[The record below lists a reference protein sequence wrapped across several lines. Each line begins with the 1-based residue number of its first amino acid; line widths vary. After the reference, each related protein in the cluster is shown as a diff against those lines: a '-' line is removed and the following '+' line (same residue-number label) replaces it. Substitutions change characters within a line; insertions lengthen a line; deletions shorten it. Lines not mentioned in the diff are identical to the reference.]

1 MITNEYL
8 GHTLWSLHLGDQQV
22 LAKEL
27 VLVNFIEIRKEV
39 PRGSTLDLF
48 GALIACLSLS
58 IDNYFKNVC

>member
-8 GHTLWSLHLGDQQV
+8 EHTFGSLHLGDQQV

-39 PRGSTLDLF
+39 PRGSTWIYLEL
-48 GALIACLSLS
+48 
-58 IDNYFKNVC
+58 